1 MIRIPELTQIRKH
14 REELKLNQRQ
24 LAKKCDIQPSYLNMI
39 ENGNCDPS
47 YKVLVKISK
56 VINSE
61 MQKNLNKLIT
71 ADKIFIK
78 NLVTAKRG
86 DSLDD
91 TVKIMKRNDFS
102 QIPVTDSHGCVGLIT
117 EDSMVNYIKTHGD
130 ISFST
135 VKVKDAMEVP
145 PPSIDV
151 DSKIDSSIM
160 ELLYDSRCVLVTN
173 KGKLCGIITKIDAIR
188 GLMKK

>member
-1 MIRIPELTQIRKH
+1 MIRIPELTQIKKH
-14 REELKLNQRQ
+14 REELKISQRQ
-24 LAKKCDIQPSYLNMI
+24 LAKLCDIQPSYLNMI

-61 MQKNLNKLIT
+61 IQKNLNKLIT

-78 NLVTAKRG
+78 DLVTAKRS
-86 DSLDD
+86 DSLEE
-91 TVKIMKRNDFS
+91 TVKIMKSKDFS
-102 QIPVTDSHGCVGLIT
+102 QIPVTDSSGCIGLVT
-117 EDSMVNYIKTHGD
+117 EDSMIDYIQKHGETP
-130 ISFST
+130 FSSA
-135 VKVKDAMEVP
+135 KVKDAMEVP

-151 DSKIDSSIM
+151 DSKIENSII
-160 ELLYDSRCVLVTN
+160 ELLNDSRCILVTN
-173 KGKLCGIITKIDAIR
+173 KGKLGGIITKIDAIR

>member
-1 MIRIPELTQIRKH
+1 MIRIPELSQIKKH
-14 REELKLNQRQ
+14 REELKLSQRQ
-24 LAKKCDIQPSYLNMI
+24 LAKMCDIQPSYLSMI
-39 ENGNCDPS
+39 ESGSCDPS
-47 YKVLVKISK
+47 YKILVKISK

-61 MQKNLNKLIT
+61 VEKNLNKLIT

-78 NLVTAKRG
+78 NLVTAKRS
-86 DSLDD
+86 DSLEE
-91 TVKIMKRNDFS
+91 TVKIMKSNDFS

-117 EDSMVNYIKTHGD
+117 EDSMVNYIKNHGD
-130 ISFST
+130 VSFHSART
-135 VKVKDAMEVP
+135 KDAMEVP

-160 ELLYDSRCVLVTN
+160 ELLYDSRCILVTN

>member
-1 MIRIPELTQIRKH
+1 MICIPELTQIKKH
-14 REELKLNQRQ
+14 RDELKLTQRK
-24 LAKKCDIQPSYLNMI
+24 LAKMCDIQPSYLSMI
-39 ENGNCDPS
+39 ESGSCDPS
-47 YKVLVKISK
+47 YKILVKISK

-61 MQKNLNKLIT
+61 MQNNLDKLII
-71 ADKIFIK
+71 ADKITIK
-78 NLVTAKRG
+78 SLVTAHSR
-86 DSLDD
+86 DSLEA
-91 TVKIMKRNDFS
+91 TVKIMKKNDFS

-117 EDSMVNYIKTHGD
+117 EDSMMNYIKNHGD
-130 ISFST
+130 VSFHSA
-135 VKVKDAMEVP
+135 KVKDAMEIP

-151 DSKIDSSIM
+151 NTKIDDSIT

>member
-14 REELKLNQRQ
+14 REELSLNQRQ
-24 LAKKCDIQPSYLNMI
+24 LAKMCDIQPSYLNMI

-47 YKVLVKISK
+47 YKVLVRISK

-61 MQKNLNKLIT
+61 IQKNLNKLII
-71 ADKIFIK
+71 ADKISIK
-78 NLVTAKRG
+78 NLVTAKRS
-86 DSLDD
+86 DSLED

-102 QIPVTDSHGCVGLIT
+102 QIPVTDTHGCIGLIT
-117 EDSMVNYIKTHGD
+117 EDSMMNYIKNHGD
-130 ISFST
+130 VSFHLA
-135 VKVKDAMEVP
+135 KVKDAMEIP

-151 DSKIDSSIM
+151 DTKIDSSIT
-160 ELLYDSRCVLVTN
+160 ELLFDSRCVLVTN
-173 KGKLCGIITKIDAIR
+173 KGKLCGIISKIDAIR

>member
-1 MIRIPELTQIRKH
+1 MIRVPELTQIKKH

-24 LAKKCDIQPSYLNMI
+24 LAKMCDIQPSYLSMI
-39 ENGNCDPS
+39 ESGSCDPS
-47 YKVLVKISK
+47 YKILVKISK

-61 MQKNLNKLIT
+61 MQKNLDKLII
-71 ADKIFIK
+71 ADKISIK
-78 NLVTAKRG
+78 NLVTAHSR

-91 TVKIMKRNDFS
+91 TVKIMKKNDFS

-117 EDSMVNYIKTHGD
+117 EDSMINYIKTHGE
-130 ISFST
+130 IPFYSA
-135 VKVKDAMEVP
+135 KVKDAMETP

-151 DSKIDSSIM
+151 DTKIDDSIM

>member
-1 MIRIPELTQIRKH
+1 MIRIPELTQIKKH
-14 REELKLNQRQ
+14 REEMKISQRK
-24 LAKKCDIQPSYLNMI
+24 LAKMCDIQPSYLNMI

-47 YKVLVKISK
+47 YKVLVRISK

-61 MQKNLNKLIT
+61 MQKNLDKLII
-71 ADKIFIK
+71 ADKISIK
-78 NLVTAKRG
+78 DLVTANRT

-91 TVKIMKRNDFS
+91 TVKIMKKNDFS

-117 EDSMVNYIKTHGD
+117 EDSMMDYLKNHGE
-130 ISFST
+130 IPFYAA
-135 VKVKDAMEVP
+135 KVKDAMEVP

-151 DSKIDSSIM
+151 DTKIDSSIM